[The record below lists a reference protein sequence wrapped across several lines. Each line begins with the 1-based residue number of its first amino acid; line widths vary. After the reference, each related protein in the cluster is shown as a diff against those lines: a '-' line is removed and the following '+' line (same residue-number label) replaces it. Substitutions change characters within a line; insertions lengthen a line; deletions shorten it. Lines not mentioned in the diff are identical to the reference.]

1 MMTDVEQ
8 IASVELRRWNFEADD
23 EGLLVCKGEHDK
35 GERCEAH
42 MERLSPHEALKIINE
57 LRAEC
62 LQWEAKTMA
71 DDITN
76 PEQSRAA
83 ADRSNESRGMCA
95 RAPGEHADV
104 DFRLE
109 RVDPFSDTLEG
120 RRQLDALA
128 FYFLFPEKQL
138 TLTGDGH
145 FDVRE
150 QLIEFV
156 KENLDTNIV
165 MM

>member
-1 MMTDVEQ
+1 MN
-8 IASVELRRWNFEADD
+8 IAEILVRTGYAAD
-23 EGLLVCKGEHDK
+23 G
-35 GERCEAH
+35 
-42 MERLSPHEALKIINE
+42 S
-57 LRAEC
+57 
-62 LQWEAKTMA
+62 
-71 DDITN
+71 DDIGIMVPYQTE
-76 PEQSRAA
+76 P
-83 ADRSNESRGMCA
+83 DG
-95 RAPGEHADV
+95 DV

-150 QLIEFV
+150 QLIEFI
-156 KENLDTNIV
+156 KKKLDTNIV